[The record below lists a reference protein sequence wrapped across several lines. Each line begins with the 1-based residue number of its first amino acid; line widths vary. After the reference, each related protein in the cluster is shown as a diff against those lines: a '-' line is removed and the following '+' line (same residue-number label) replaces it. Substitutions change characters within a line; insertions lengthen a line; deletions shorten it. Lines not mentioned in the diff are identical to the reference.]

1 MDHPSATP
9 PVAVPADEAHGH
21 DPTSRGL
28 LLRARAGDSR
38 ALSALVRRHLPSL
51 RRWAHG
57 RLPAWLRA
65 AADTGDLVQTALLQ
79 TIRRLNT
86 FEPRAE
92 RALGAYLRQAVINQ
106 IRDEHRRFSRRGAQ
120 DPLPDTFVD
129 GSSSPFDEASYAQLK
144 NRYRTALG
152 QLGSEDQRLVV
163 AHVELGYTHEQ
174 LGCMTGKKP
183 DTARVAL
190 RRALNRLAE
199 AMRRADP

>member
-1 MDHPSATP
+1 MEHPSATP
-9 PVAVPADEAHGH
+9 PETSPPDQPQGH

-28 LLRARAGDSR
+28 LLRARDGDSR
-38 ALSALVRRHLPSL
+38 ALSALMKRHLPAL

-65 AADTGDLVQTALLQ
+65 AADTGDLVQTAFLQ

-106 IRDEHRRFSRRGAQ
+106 IRDEHRRFGRRGPH
-120 DPLPDTFVD
+120 DPLAETFVD
-129 GSSSPFDEASYAQLK
+129 GSASPFDEASYAQLEG
-144 NRYRTALG
+144 RYRAALA
-152 QLGSEDQRLVV
+152 QLGSDDQKLVV

-174 LGCMTGKKP
+174 LGCMTGKKT

-199 AMRRADP
+199 VMRRADP